1 MADPNIL
8 LSENHPQS
16 GRWAIAQDN
25 GTSVWL
31 YLTERASQAIV
42 ADCWLWNRIA
52 DPGNPADYASQG
64 LAPPAPKGM
73 IILPGT
79 VTDALPTVTTR
90 WRWDGNAVALLV
102 EDQAIAFISA
112 DQKRGYC
119 RHLRSAGPWGN
130 PFDAK
135 RYRRLFE
142 EP

>member
-1 MADPNIL
+1 MTDPNIL

-16 GRWAIAQDN
+16 ERWAIAQDN

-52 DPGNPADYASQG
+52 DPGNLANYASQG
-64 LAPPAPKGM
+64 LAPPAPKG
-73 IILPGT
+73 IITAQGT

-102 EDQAIAFISA
+102 DNRAIAFIST
-112 DQKRGYC
+112 DQQRGYC
-119 RHLRSAGPWGN
+119 RHLRSVGPWGN

-142 EP
+142 EL

>member
-1 MADPNIL
+1 MQNF
-8 LSENHPQS
+8 SRS
-16 GRWAIAQDN
+16 SRRWRWAGSSSGVN
-25 GTSVWL
+25 GTVL
-31 YLTERASQAIV
+31 PLTGQAIV

-52 DPGNPADYASQG
+52 APGNPADYASQG

-73 IILPGT
+73 IIPPGT

-102 EDQAIAFISA
+102 EDRAIAFISA